1 MLGPWLTGPRAE
13 QVDAPATL
21 ARWSDRTGLDLVALG
36 TTATADEI
44 KDTAVTQPLIVAAA
58 LLAYQQLTAALKE
71 TDAGADA
78 LAGFP
83 TAGHSVGELAA
94 AAVAG
99 SLSADAAV
107 ELAAVRGREM
117 AAACALE
124 QTGMSAVLGG
134 KPEQVL
140 QRLDE
145 LGLDPANQ
153 NGAGQVVAAGPLE
166 ALERLAAEPPERA
179 RVISL
184 AVAGAFHTR
193 FMAPAEEALR
203 AYADKLDFADPRR
216 PLLSN
221 ADAATVGTGTEL
233 RNRLVAQ
240 VTLPVRWDLCMA
252 GLREL
257 GVSAVIEL
265 APAGTLSGLVK
276 RELRGTPTLPL
287 KSPADLDSV
296 AGLLAE
302 HTGGESCPALA
313 TRCDW
318 STPRPAPGFWVGAA
332 HSRIRRSPTT
342 TWPSGWT
349 PTTSGSGNGWASSAG
364 GSPTRTPCWSTWRP
378 TPAPRRSPTPAS
390 ARPMWTPW

>member
-1 MLGPWLTGPRAE
+1 MRRHPHGSRRQCWLCRVIAVLAPGQGSQTPGMLGPWLTGPRAE
-13 QVDAPATL
+13 QTDAASTV
-21 ARWSDRTGLDLVALG
+21 ARWSESTGLDLAQLG

-58 LLAYQQLTAALKE
+58 LLAYQQLLAALGGAE
-71 TDAGADA
+71 AGERA
-78 LAGFP
+78 LAGCP

-94 AAVAG
+94 AAIAG

-124 QTGMSAVLGG
+124 STGMSAVLGG
-134 KPEQVL
+134 KPEEVL
-140 QRLDE
+140 DRLAE

-153 NGAGQVVAAGPLE
+153 NGAGQVVAAGPIE
-166 ALERLAAEPPERA
+166 ALEQLSANPPERA

-203 AYADKLDFADPRR
+203 GYADKLDFADPSR
-216 PLLSN
+216 PMLSN
-221 ADAATVGTGTEL
+221 ADGTEVGSGAAL
-233 RNRLVAQ
+233 RDRLVAQ

-252 GLREL
+252 ALRDL
-257 GVSAVIEL
+257 GVGAVVEL

-276 RELRGTPTLPL
+276 RELRGTATLPL
-287 KSPADLDSV
+287 KSPDDLDKV

-302 HTGGESCPALA
+302 HTGG
-313 TRCDW
+313 
-318 STPRPAPGFWVGAA
+318 
-332 HSRIRRSPTT
+332 
-342 TWPSGWT
+342 
-349 PTTSGSGNGWASSAG
+349 SS
-364 GSPTRTPCWSTWRP
+364 
-378 TPAPRRSPTPAS
+378 
-390 ARPMWTPW
+390 

>member
-13 QVDAPATL
+13 QVDAASTV
-21 ARWSDRTGLDLVALG
+21 ARWSEATGLDLAQLG
-36 TTATADEI
+36 TTATAEEI
-44 KDTAVTQPLIVAAA
+44 KDTAITQPLIVAGA
-58 LLAYQQLTAALKE
+58 LLAYQQLVAALGGE
-71 TDAGADA
+71 EA
-78 LAGFP
+78 LAGCP

-140 QRLDE
+140 DRLAE

-166 ALERLAAEPPERA
+166 ALAQLSAEPPERA
-179 RVISL
+179 RIISL

-203 AYADKLDFADPRR
+203 GYADKLDFADPTR
-216 PLLSN
+216 PMLSN
-221 ADAATVGTGTEL
+221 ADGAEVSGGTDL
-233 RNRLVAQ
+233 RDRLVAQ

-252 GLREL
+252 ALRAL
-257 GVSAVIEL
+257 GVTAVVEL

-276 RELRGTPTLPL
+276 RELRGTATLPL
-287 KSPADLDSV
+287 KSPDDLDSV

-302 HTGGESCPALA
+302 HTGG
-313 TRCDW
+313 
-318 STPRPAPGFWVGAA
+318 
-332 HSRIRRSPTT
+332 
-342 TWPSGWT
+342 
-349 PTTSGSGNGWASSAG
+349 TS
-364 GSPTRTPCWSTWRP
+364 
-378 TPAPRRSPTPAS
+378 
-390 ARPMWTPW
+390 